1 MQMLRPLVGGALVSL
16 FHAALNFD
24 LDLELWT
31 FSTDAQLMKILSI
44 LAGQTDEEVP
54 ATWSSTSEVTVH
66 LGVRRSSAQWLDDL
80 PQNKAIKMGRLTIFL
95 DNTEHRKQLIATIS
109 TPILD
114 DRYDIL
120 VATGSDNFSISLY
133 LTYTYISI
141 SLYLTYIMSIHI
153 EISLYLYISISLYL
167 CISHISCLYIQRYLY
182 ISNIRLLH
190 VRTISRLRGK
200 LNPAVQR
207 SPLCSAEHS

>member
-1 MQMLRPLVGGALVSL
+1 MQMLRPVVGGALVAI
-16 FHAALNFD
+16 FHAALAFD
-24 LDLELWT
+24 WNLELWT

-66 LGVRRSSAQWLDDL
+66 LGVRRSSAQWLDAL
-80 PQNKAIKMGRLTIFL
+80 PQNEAIKMGRLTIFL

-133 LTYTYISI
+133 L
-141 SLYLTYIMSIHI
+141 
-153 EISLYLYISISLYL
+153 YISISLYL

-182 ISNIRLLH
+182 ISNIRLLQ

-200 LNPAVQR
+200 LNPAIQR

>member
-1 MQMLRPLVGGALVSL
+1 MQMLRPVVGGALVAI
-16 FHAALNFD
+16 FHAALAFD
-24 LDLELWT
+24 WNLELWT

-66 LGVRRSSAQWLDDL
+66 LGVRRSSAQWLDAL

-120 VATGSDNFSISLY
+120 VATGSDNVLISLY

-141 SLYLTYIMSIHI
+141 SLYLYISISHIYHVYTYRDIS
-153 EISLYLYISISLYL
+153 ISLYLYISISLYL
-167 CISHISCLYIQRYLY
+167 TYIMSIHTEISLYL
-182 ISNIRLLH
+182 
-190 VRTISRLRGK
+190 
-200 LNPAVQR
+200 
-207 SPLCSAEHS
+207 